1 MVEPLVKSET
11 RESHWGVGLS
21 VFQRGRKP
29 RNTLLW
35 LGFESVMRD
44 GRESQRL
51 KGTGRPSHLEQFF
64 WGFLG
69 HSRINCFFGF
79 LLYGSSLFKFDH
91 NFCNHDFT
99 NENVFDS

>member
-1 MVEPLVKSET
+1 MVEPLIKRET

-51 KGTGRPSHLEQFF
+51 RGTGMPSHLERFSR
-64 WGFLG
+64 FLS
-69 HSRINCFFGF
+69 HPRINYFFGF

-99 NENVFDS
+99 KENVFDS